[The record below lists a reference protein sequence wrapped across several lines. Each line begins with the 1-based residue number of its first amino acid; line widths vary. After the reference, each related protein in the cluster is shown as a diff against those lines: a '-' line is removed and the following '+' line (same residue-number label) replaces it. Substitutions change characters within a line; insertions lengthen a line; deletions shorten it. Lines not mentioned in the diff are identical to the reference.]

1 MSIPCRPVEVLGP
14 YYLEYSGEVVELY
27 GVGYPWEFDV
37 FVPSEVAESGVR
49 KVRVSF
55 SSFVRS
61 FELEVSFG
69 LSL

>member
-1 MSIPCRPVEVLGP
+1 MPPGGGP
-14 YYLEYSGEVVELY
+14 GALLPEYSVEVVELY
-27 GVGYPWEFDV
+27 GVEYPWEFDV

-61 FELEVSFG
+61 SWR
-69 LSL
+69 

>member
-1 MSIPCRPVEVLGP
+1 MSIPCRPVEVLEP

-49 KVRVSF
+49 KV
-55 SSFVRS
+55 
-61 FELEVSFG
+61 
-69 LSL
+69 